1 MYIIVYY
8 SLLVYYR
15 ALVITTSPPRPWNP
29 APRSTCPP
37 LSLTRVVGTR
47 GVCFLAKVSFFL
59 DETLTSPRPHYRPLA

>member
-37 LSLTRVVGTR
+37 LTFKFNQGSGYHYQGSV
-47 GVCFLAKVSFFL
+47 FFGKG
-59 DETLTSPRPHYRPLA
+59 